1 MSDLRDPAARLGGR
15 ALTIPYACASLP
27 PLSLPPAP
35 YCRDHHFFARSV
47 QGVREEQEGLEE
59 GRERGAGRSL
69 SPRLLLEVLLVL
81 QDVD

>member
-1 MSDLRDPAARLGGR
+1 MTLAEFD
-15 ALTIPYACASLP
+15 SLP
-27 PLSLPPAP
+27 KHEQVILFQAQ
-35 YCRDHHFFARSV
+35 FAEADAFAIKETAYNDGKQEGIQEGR
-47 QGVREEQEGLEE
+47 QEGRQEGLEE